1 MRGCQSR
8 PGWYAALI
16 VAVALLCASAGAVER
31 VAATIDQPRGFGY
44 LIGDVMSQRIA
55 LRVHGYPFEPAML
68 PPLERTGAWLERR
81 AAKIET
87 DANGQRWLSL
97 EYQVINAPPALTVI
111 ALPALTLRAHSA
123 AGPLLTV
130 AAWPVSIAPIT
141 PQRPVEK
148 GDLGDLQP
156 DRAAVPL
163 PTLRLR
169 QQLLV
174 SLAAVALVL
183 CAWAGW
189 WVWRNYR
196 DARRLPFA
204 RAFAELARLDAAR
217 VDDEPQAWRYVH
229 QALNQTAGQT
239 VHAGSL
245 EALFERAP
253 YLRPLSERVER
264 FYAQSEQ
271 RFFATAAVSER
282 YALLELCRD
291 LRHAE
296 RRHNR

>member
-1 MRGCQSR
+1 MRGCRSR
-8 PGWYAALI
+8 PGRCAALI
-16 VAVALLCASAGAVER
+16 IAAALLCASADAVER
-31 VAATIDQPRGFGY
+31 VAATIEQPRGFGY
-44 LIGDVMSQRIA
+44 LIGDVMTQRIA
-55 LRVHGYPFEPAML
+55 LRADGDPFEPATL

-156 DRAAVPL
+156 DRAAAPL

-169 QQLLV
+169 QQLLM

-183 CAWAGW
+183 CAWCGW
-189 WVWRNYR
+189 WLWRNRR
-196 DARRLPFA
+196 DAHRLPFA
-204 RAFAELARLDAAR
+204 RAYAELARLDAAR
-217 VDDEPQAWRYVH
+217 VDDEPQAWRHVH
-229 QALNQTAGQT
+229 HALNRTAGQT

-245 EALFERAP
+245 EPLFERAP
-253 YLRPLSERVER
+253 YLRPLSERVEC

-271 RFFATAAVSER
+271 RFFAPAAVSER